1 MVAADVEAEG
11 IGIAAVVGVAVHASV
26 ELGVF
31 QQAPLLE
38 RTKFPF
44 VNAHVAV
51 NLVAGGDQA
60 VVEAVVNR
68 IRRDEDSERVE

>member
-11 IGIAAVVGVAVHASV
+11 IGIPAVVGVAVHAAI
-26 ELGVF
+26 ELGVL
-31 QQAPLLE
+31 QQAALLE
-38 RTKFPF
+38 GTQFPF

-60 VVEAVVNR
+60 VVETVIDRVW
-68 IRRDEDSERVE
+68 RDEDSERVE